1 MSELVKI
8 NAKDYGLE
16 ETKAKEI
23 SDMFQPMLE
32 TMVELEKEYNDVIQG
47 EMSPENCIEA
57 KALRLKYVKVRTGT
71 AEIHKKLKAFYLLGG
86 RFVDGWKNAQL
97 MASEGI
103 EGKLM
108 LIEKH
113 YENLE
118 IERAIKLQ
126 EKRAKELEKFEVDF
140 VPDNLGEMQDEVWSN
155 YISGVKLN
163 YQAKIDA
170 EKKAEEERIEN
181 ARLDECESERM
192 ERILPYRDYWKGVIE
207 ADGLRDLSNEVFEN
221 SFDAIVKAKEKEDQK
236 QEQIRKD
243 NLRLQREAEQREEKR
258 LADQKIADDKAE
270 KLRKDNEAKLKK
282 IQDEKDQVAK
292 QLEEKRLAD
301 QRVKAQEAQQ
311 AEAELKKGDQEKVK
325 DLIAD
330 LESLKTKY
338 EFKSAANK
346 NLYVNIGILLDKV
359 VEHIR
364 K

>member
-23 SDMFQPMLE
+23 SDMFKPMLDK
-32 TMVELEKEYNDVIQG
+32 MVELEKEYNDVIKG

-108 LIEKH
+108 SIEKH

-126 EKRAKELEKFEVDF
+126 EKRATEITKHGVEV
-140 VPDNLGEMQDEVWSN
+140 VPENLGEMDIQVWDG
-155 YISGVKLN
+155 YLVGT
-163 YQAKIDA
+163 
-170 EKKAEEERIEN
+170 KANFKAANEARERIEKERLEN
-181 ARLDECESERM
+181 IRLDKLESERLNK
-192 ERILPYRDYWKGVIE
+192 ILPYQDYWKGVIE
-207 ADGLRDLSNEVFEN
+207 AGGLRDLSDEVFEN
-221 SFDAIVKAKEKEDQK
+221 SFDAIVNAKEKEDQK

-243 NLRLQREAEQREEKR
+243 NLRLQKEADEKERQR
-258 LADQKIADDKAE
+258 IADE
-270 KLRKDNEAKLKK
+270 KIQSDKLKK
-282 IQDEKDQVAK
+282 IQDERDKIIKELEDRRKAANKDSQQK
-292 QLEEKRLAD
+292 
-301 QRVKAQEAQQ
+301 AQQ

-338 EFKSAANK
+338 EFKSADNK
-346 NLYVNIGILLDKV
+346 KLYLNIGILLDKV
-359 VEHIR
+359 VEHIN

>member
-23 SDMFQPMLE
+23 SEMFKPMLDR
-32 TMVELEKEYNDVIQG
+32 MVELEKEFNTLTKG
-47 EMSPENCIEA
+47 EISKELCLEA
-57 KALRLKYVKVRTGT
+57 KVLRLKYVKVRTGT
-71 AEIHKKLKAFYLLGG
+71 VEIHRGLKQFYLQGG

-103 EGKLM
+103 ESKLM
-108 LIEKH
+108 DIEKH
-113 YENLE
+113 FEILE
-118 IERAIKLQ
+118 QQRISKLHD
-126 EKRAKELEKFEVDF
+126 KRTTELEKYDVDF
-140 VPDNLGEMQDEVWSN
+140 IPGNLGEMETEVWGN

-170 EKKAEEERIEN
+170 EKKAEEERLEN
-181 ARLDECESERM
+181 IRLNKLESERK
-192 ERILPYRDYWKGVIE
+192 ERILPYYDYWEGIVD
-207 ADGLRDLSNEVFEN
+207 AGTLRDLSNEVFEGV
-221 SFDAIVKAKEKEDQK
+221 FDKIVAAKKEDDIK
-236 QEQIRKD
+236 QEQIRKE
-243 NLRLQREAEQREEKR
+243 NLRLQKEAEEREKKR
-258 LADQKIADDKAE
+258 IADQKIADDKAE

-301 QRVKAQEAQQ
+301 QRAAAEKAQQ

-338 EFKSAANK
+338 EFKSSANK

-359 VEHIR
+359 VEHI
-364 K
+364 KK

>member
-8 NAKDYGLE
+8 DAKDYGLE

-23 SDMFQPMLE
+23 SDMFKPMLDK
-32 TMVELEKEYNDVIQG
+32 MVELEKEFNTLAKG
-47 EMSPENCIEA
+47 EISKELCIEA
-57 KALRLKYVKVRTGT
+57 KALRKKYVKVRVGT
-71 AEIHKKLKAFYLLGG
+71 SDIHKDLKKFYLQGG

-97 MASEGI
+97 MASGGI

-108 LIEKH
+108 SIEKH

-118 IERAIKLQ
+118 AEKISKLQ

-140 VPDNLGEMQDEVWSN
+140 VPGNLGEMQDEVWSN

-170 EKKAEEERIEN
+170 EKKAKEERIQ
-181 ARLDECESERM
+181 
-192 ERILPYRDYWKGVIE
+192 
-207 ADGLRDLSNEVFEN
+207 
-221 SFDAIVKAKEKEDQK
+221 KEKEAALQRTRAIESSPYSDFINWNGTDFGKMNQPVYDRLLSEAKKKKSDHEAK

-258 LADQKIADDKAE
+258 LADKKIADDKAE
-270 KLRKDNEAKLKK
+270 KLRKDNEAALQK

-292 QLEEKRLAD
+292 ELEEKRLAD
-301 QRVKAQEAQQ
+301 EKVEA
-311 AEAELKKGDQEKVK
+311 ARLTWIEAEKTKDDSDKVN
-325 DLIAD
+325 DLISD
-330 LESLKTKY
+330 LKALKTKY
-338 EFKSAANK
+338 RFTSHKNK
-346 NLYVNIGILLDKV
+346 GMYSDVCDLLDKV

>member
-23 SDMFQPMLE
+23 SEMFKPMLDK
-32 TMVELEKEYNDVIQG
+32 MVELEKEYNDVIQG

-108 LIEKH
+108 SIEKH
-113 YENLE
+113 FENLE
-118 IERAIKLQ
+118 TQRISKLHD
-126 EKRAKELEKFEVDF
+126 KRTTELEKYDVDF
-140 VPDNLGEMQDEVWSN
+140 IPGNLGEMETEVWGN

-181 ARLDECESERM
+181 ARLDELESERLNK
-192 ERILPYRDYWKGVIE
+192 ILPYQDYWKGVIE
-207 ADGLRDLSNEVFEN
+207 AGGLRDLSDEVFEN
-221 SFDAIVKAKEKEDQK
+221 SFDAIVQAKEKEDQK
-236 QEQIRKD
+236 QEQIRKE

-258 LADQKIADDKAE
+258 IADQKIADDKAE

-301 QRVKAQEAQQ
+301 EKIKLVLAQR

>member
-32 TMVELEKEYNDVIQG
+32 TMVELEKEYNDVIKG

-108 LIEKH
+108 SIEKH

-140 VPDNLGEMQDEVWSN
+140 IPGNLGEMQDELWSN
-155 YISGVKLN
+155 YLTGTKTNYDAAKEQERVVEEARIQEEKENTLQRMRMIEISPLSEFIDNWNEIDLGKTE
-163 YQAKIDA
+163 QAVYDGLFSDA
-170 EKKAEEERIEN
+170 KKKKA
-181 ARLDECESERM
+181 DH
-192 ERILPYRDYWKGVIE
+192 VI
-207 ADGLRDLSNEVFEN
+207 
-221 SFDAIVKAKEKEDQK
+221 K

-258 LADQKIADDKAE
+258 I
-270 KLRKDNEAKLKK
+270 
-282 IQDEKDQVAK
+282 
-292 QLEEKRLAD
+292 AD
-301 QRVKAQEAQQ
+301 QRVKAQE

-359 VEHIR
+359 VEHIN